1 MRIERSVNKREGR
14 MKLAKEKEGKMASWK
29 DELWK
34 VDIKIHAL
42 SWKI

>member
-1 MRIERSVNKREGR
+1 MKRE
-14 MKLAKEKEGKMASWK
+14 EKEGKMTSWK